1 MNPRTLCVVLAV
13 LAPPTSAAIAMAD
26 VPACPAWAGGYVAT
40 VDGGSVTIC
49 ATPTPPPG
57 VDHTT
62 CPYDTGMVRVDVSTG
77 ESKNFLGP
85 CVADPG
91 LADAA
96 DAGTPCFLDPCVP
109 PGTYEYGYG
118 IPSFVFCNESC
129 AGPTSGEWA
138 TVVTVSSTAC
148 AAEGGPQQ
156 PIGLSPAIWR
166 DVDAAVV
173 DGAVVWSGNCTG
185 PLPAP
190 DGGFCA
196 WEWLDGSAQWAPCP
210 PDGGTLCPWETADG
224 ATIPLPCPT
233 SGTNNGFGGGGN
245 SNGPSIDAGAS
256 APSQTGPT
264 ATAPASASSPP
275 AASPSAAAGGNG
287 GSSGCSMSPAETG
300 APLAALAALSLAVGC
315 GVERRRRR
323 VRASGGPESRRSRR

>member
-1 MNPRTLCVVLAV
+1 MNPRNLCAVVAAF
-13 LAPPTSAAIAMAD
+13 APTTSAAIAMAD

-49 ATPTPPPG
+49 ATSTPPPG

-62 CPYDTGMVRVDVSTG
+62 CPYETGMVRVDVSTG
-77 ESKNFLGP
+77 EFKNLLGP
-85 CVADPG
+85 CVADP
-91 LADAA
+91 ASVDAA

-118 IPSFVFCNESC
+118 IPPFVFCNESC

-148 AAEGGPQQ
+148 AAEAGPQQ

-185 PLPAP
+185 PLPGP
-190 DGGFCA
+190 DGGLCA

-210 PDGGTLCPWETADG
+210 PDGGTLCPWEAADG

-233 SGTNNGFGGGGN
+233 SGTNGFGGAGN

-287 GSSGCSMSPAETG
+287 GSTGCSMSPVETG

-323 VRASGGPESRRSRR
+323 LRASGGSESRRSR